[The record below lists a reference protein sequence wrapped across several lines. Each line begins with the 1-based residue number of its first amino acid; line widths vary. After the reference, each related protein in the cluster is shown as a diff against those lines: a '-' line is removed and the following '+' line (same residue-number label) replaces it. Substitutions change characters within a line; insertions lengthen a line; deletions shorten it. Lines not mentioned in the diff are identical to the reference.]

1 MSCRHAVTSGLTH
14 AAWSSVSAGGSD
26 DSGMRTV
33 KVSHA
38 ERASEQASKQRG
50 VAAVTH
56 RRGGRWRRAA

>member
-33 KVSHA
+33 KVSPM
-38 ERASEQASKQRG
+38 SQQRD

-56 RRGGRWRRAA
+56 RRDGSGGELHHDDDA